1 MMNANA
7 LKAKMAFAGLSA
19 KTLCQMC
26 GIGLSAF
33 YRKLT
38 GASEFT
44 QSEIARIAAALHL
57 THDEIYEIFFTE
69 KVS

>member
-26 GIGLSAF
+26 DIGLSAF

-44 QSEIARIAAALHL
+44 QGEISRIAYALHF
-57 THDEIYEIFFTE
+57 THDEICEIFFAE